1 MKGKNVLLLC
11 FYNYIF
17 ILYMNLYLE
26 LTIILNLEVKSAP
39 DIFPPN
45 ACKEYFDITE
55 YSKVRHIVIIN

>member
-1 MKGKNVLLLC
+1 
-11 FYNYIF
+11 
-17 ILYMNLYLE
+17 MNLYLE